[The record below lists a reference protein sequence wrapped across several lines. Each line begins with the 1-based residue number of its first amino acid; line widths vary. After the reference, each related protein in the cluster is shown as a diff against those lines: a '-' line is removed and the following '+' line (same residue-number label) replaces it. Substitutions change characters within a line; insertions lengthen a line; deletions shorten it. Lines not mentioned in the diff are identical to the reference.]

1 MPQINSRESREL
13 VKKANVIPGPKSLH
27 RGIHFNQNET
37 ATSQYKK
44 NESAKRSDPK
54 ELLVHHQKINAEL
67 QDVYARTAALH
78 KDNMTME
85 QRIEESWKAFE
96 RCGGKRPK
104 KVVGFAEHLSK
115 LNDVKREERG
125 RAATE
130 RLTSGETT
138 DYGTAG
144 SALHNAKDRRIKS
157 FVKRQLKRAHLLRRM
172 GDPTPLKQSGKF
184 DPSNGTLNVFKKT
197 IRQVKRQTMNDAKIR
212 EVKSGTGRKSMWDL
226 RGGEENINK
235 PATKMVRYSTEFDLA
250 NPRAGKRRRTEK

>member
-1 MPQINSRESREL
+1 MPPINSRESREL

-115 LNDVKREERG
+115 LNDV
-125 RAATE
+125 
-130 RLTSGETT
+130 
-138 DYGTAG
+138 
-144 SALHNAKDRRIKS
+144 
-157 FVKRQLKRAHLLRRM
+157 LRRM